1 MGATLGGVLFVLGG
15 VVLALAGMA
24 LARRNLSVKYLESHH
39 ETAGFLIGVVGV
51 VYAVLL
57 AFVVVIVWEEYN
69 ETVHDVAQEANELGD
84 LWRMADG
91 FPPELKRQV
100 RDDIVAYGNAVI
112 SSEWPAMATGAESE
126 DAWKA
131 MARLWATYVQVEP
144 TGERE
149 RTVYAESL
157 RSLNELSNDRRT
169 RLGNAEA
176 HVPWIMWIAL
186 YGGAVV
192 TVTFTYLFQLS
203 SIRLQVFMTIEL
215 VALIA
220 ISLFLVVA
228 LSAPF
233 SGPLRIGP
241 DAFQKQLARMAWGG

>member
-1 MGATLGGVLFVLGG
+1 MGSTLGGVLFVLGG
-15 VVLALAGMA
+15 VALALAGMA
-24 LARRNLSVKYLESHH
+24 IARRSLSVKYLESHH

-57 AFVVVIVWEEYN
+57 AFVVVIVWEEYS

-91 FPPELKRQV
+91 FRPELKRQV
-100 RDDIVAYGNAVI
+100 RDDIVAYGTAVI
-112 SSEWPAMATGAESE
+112 ESEWPAMAAGAESD

-144 TGERE
+144 ATERE
-149 RTVYAESL
+149 RVLYAESL
-157 RSLNELSNDRRT
+157 HSLNELSDDRRT
-169 RLGNAEA
+169 RLGNAEER
-176 HVPWIMWIAL
+176 VPMVLWVAL
-186 YGGAVV
+186 YGGAII
-192 TVTFTYLFQLS
+192 TVTFTYLFQLA
-203 SIRLQVFMTIEL
+203 SIRLQIFMTVEL
-215 VALIA
+215 VALIT
-220 ISLFLVVA
+220 ITLFLVVA

-241 DAFQKQLARMAWGG
+241 DSFQKQLASMAWGG